1 MVLMC
6 DPSGAVTRCNRAVTT
21 FTGRTF
27 TQILGENCLDL
38 LKNSGM
44 EVISGD
50 NVSRQLSYAGG
61 LRHFELLF
69 NELKQIETNEVRG
82 SVVTIHE
89 TTEFL
94 RVNEGLRKASIELQQ
109 AQAQAFQQEK
119 MASIGQ
125 LAAGVAHEIN
135 NPMGFISSNLTT
147 MGRYMQ
153 KLGAFESAVIEAVQK
168 SGGQETIELL
178 NDVREKMK
186 INFILNDLHTL
197 LEESLDGAERVRC
210 IVRDL
215 KSFSHEDEA
224 QCKPFSI
231 NDCLDSTLN
240 MARNEIK
247 YVADVERD
255 YDPELPLLNC
265 YPQKLS
271 QVFMNLLV
279 NAAHAIEGY
288 GTIRIKT
295 FREGSDIV
303 ASISDTGN
311 GIHPENLTRIFDPF
325 FTTKEV
331 GKGTGL
337 GLSISYDII
346 KKHGGVIMVESE
358 VSVGTT
364 FTVRLP
370 LEHAVYAEADSA
382 GNQNTRTTPEP
393 HGTAADEPAGR
404 TPATFEGTH
413 ECL

>member
-1 MVLMC
+1 
-6 DPSGAVTRCNRAVTT
+6 
-21 FTGRTF
+21 
-27 TQILGENCLDL
+27 
-38 LKNSGM
+38 
-44 EVISGD
+44 
-50 NVSRQLSYAGG
+50 
-61 LRHFELLF
+61 
-69 NELKQIETNEVRG
+69 
-82 SVVTIHE
+82 
-89 TTEFL
+89 
-94 RVNEGLRKASIELQQ
+94 
-109 AQAQAFQQEK
+109 
-119 MASIGQ
+119 
-125 LAAGVAHEIN
+125 
-135 NPMGFISSNLTT
+135 
-147 MGRYMQ
+147 MQ
-153 KLGAFESAVIEAVQK
+153 KLGTFESAVIEAVQK

-311 GIHPENLTRIFDPF
+311 GIHPDNLTRIFDPF

-346 KKHGGVIMVESE
+346 KKHGGVITVESE
-358 VSVGTT
+358 ISVGTT

-370 LEHAVYAEADSA
+370 LEHTGYAEADST
-382 GNQNTRTTPEP
+382 GSQNTRTTPEALA
-393 HGTAADEPAGR
+393 TAAGEPAGR
-404 TPATFEGTH
+404 TSATFEGSH